1 MSDTILN
8 KITEQLNEE
17 KWTRAALSNYTV
29 NNYVEL
35 DALLEEVFD
44 ADLEDEVMELCEEH
58 LTHSKNSIIALYLSG
73 IISLNRQSIDDSN
86 LLLLIN
92 IFSENHRWN
101 IVKHL
106 SNRILDFGE
115 NRHALRTLAQCHEND
130 GETEALHET
139 WERLIR
145 VDYEEA
151 DIVRKLAEKAEE
163 DGNNDS
169 AVSHYKKALY
179 RYINKNCS
187 IRFMKSGG
195 N

>member
-1 MSDTILN
+1 MSDAILN

-17 KWTRAALSNYTV
+17 KWTRAALTNYTV

-35 DALLEEVFD
+35 DGLLEEVFD
-44 ADLEDEVMELCEEH
+44 AGVEDEVMELCEEH

-115 NRHALRTLAQCHEND
+115 NRHALRTLAECFENESND
-130 GETEALHET
+130 EELYAT

-151 DIVRKLAEKAEE
+151 DIVRKLAEHAEAE
-163 DGNNDS
+163 GNTDG
-169 AVSHYKKALY
+169 AVSPLQ
-179 RYINKNCS
+179 
-187 IRFMKSGG
+187 KSSLPLHQQETFQSGP
-195 N
+195 